1 MGAKRYRWVVD
12 SMEEAVASVEIDGE
26 RTAQLPKWLLP
37 RGAREGDVLQVTHDV
52 AESGEE
58 SRLSIVVD
66 RDSTRAALERSARQ
80 VADRGRSPGDPGGD
94 IQL

>member
-1 MGAKRYRWVVD
+1 MSAKQYRWVVD
-12 SMEEAVASVEIDGE
+12 SMEENSASVEIDGE

-37 RGAREGDVLQVTHDV
+37 RGAKEGDVLRVTHDV
-52 AESGEE
+52 AESGE

-66 RDSTRAALERSARQ
+66 RAGTGAAMDRSAKQ

-94 IQL
+94 IKL

>member
-1 MGAKRYRWVVD
+1 MAAKQYRWVVD
-12 SMEEAVASVEIDGE
+12 SMEESVASVEIDGE

-37 RGAREGDVLQVTHDV
+37 RGAGEGDVLKVTHDV

-66 RDSTRAALERSARQ
+66 RAGTAAAMERSARQ
-80 VADRGRSPGDPGGD
+80 VGSTARSPNDPGGD
-94 IQL
+94 IKL

>member
-1 MGAKRYRWVVD
+1 MGAKQYRWVVD
-12 SMEEAVASVEIDGE
+12 SMEEEVASVEIDGK

-37 RGAREGDVLQVTHDV
+37 RGAKEGDVLQVTHDV
-52 AESGEE
+52 AESGE

-66 RDSTRAALERSARQ
+66 RAGTSAAMDRSAKQ

-94 IQL
+94 IKL